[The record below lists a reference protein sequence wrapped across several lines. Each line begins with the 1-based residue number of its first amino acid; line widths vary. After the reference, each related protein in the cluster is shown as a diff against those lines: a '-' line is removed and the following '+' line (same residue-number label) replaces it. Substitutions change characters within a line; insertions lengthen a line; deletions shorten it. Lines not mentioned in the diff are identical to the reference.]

1 MPAVL
6 STLAWHGFV
15 FALPA
20 GWEVTAFRLDPKRGE
35 FRFHERLVDRGQLT
49 WVRMAGRPDL
59 EGLARDI
66 IDRQL
71 RSAGRQDVGAE
82 VSRLGPW
89 MIARAGRGE
98 PFQAMAWVAH
108 DQRLL
113 HWTFPAWAGDNDA
126 QPWRALL
133 ASLTAEPGDD
143 LRWELF
149 GAGVRLPRRFTPVE
163 VDARPGVIRIEL
175 ADPAGVSVTTRRFGL
190 ARSLLTERPLQA
202 WVRRSLFADRA
213 RIEQIQET
221 VRNGAHAV
229 RAAFTMIG
237 ERTFDRV
244 AWRRW
249 PGEAWWWHDES
260 TNRLLAQ
267 EQVGPP
273 GAPRVDLTHA

>member
-1 MPAVL
+1 MTV
-6 STLAWHGFV
+6 LAWHGFV
-15 FALPA
+15 FDLPP
-20 GWEVTAFRLDPKRGE
+20 GWEVTAYRLDPKRGE

-49 WVRMAGRPDL
+49 WVRMAGKPDL

-71 RSAGRQDVGAE
+71 RSSGRQDVGATVE
-82 VSRLGPW
+82 RLGPW
-89 MIARAGRGE
+89 LLARAGRGE
-98 PFQAMAWVAH
+98 PFQALAWIAH

-113 HWTFPAWAGDNDA
+113 HWTFPIWEDGKE

-133 ASLTAEPGDD
+133 ASLVAEPGDAV
-143 LRWELF
+143 RWTLF
-149 GAGVRLPRRFTPVE
+149 GASVQLPRRFAPVE

-175 ADPAGVSVTTRRFGL
+175 ADAAGVSITVRRFGL
-190 ARSLLTERPLQA
+190 ARSLLAERPLQA
-202 WVRRSLFADRA
+202 WLRRSMFADRA
-213 RIEQIQET
+213 RLEQVQET
-221 VRNGAHAV
+221 VRGGRQAV

-249 PGEAWWWHDES
+249 PGEAWWWHDEPA
-260 TNRLLAQ
+260 NRILAL

-273 GAPRVDLTHA
+273 SAPRVDLAHAG